1 MGVNG
6 RENGGLDPEASPHI
20 LDIYQRDRQMQGNFS
35 KSRGREVDRGYALV
49 SQ

>member
-6 RENGGLDPEASPHI
+6 RENRGSDPEVSSHI
-20 LDIYQRDRQMQGNFS
+20 PDVYQRDRQMQGNFS
-35 KSRGREVDRGYALV
+35 KSRGREVDREYALV